1 MSTQPTSERPI
12 PADVPAMAA
21 ARAAIRSEAEAV
33 AALEDRLNGRF
44 AAVVDLIAD
53 SSGRVVVTGL
63 GKSGIIGRKIAATLA
78 STGTPTVFVHA
89 AEALHGDSGMV
100 TPVDVVLALSAS
112 GETAEVCHFAEL
124 VANRGIPVI
133 AMTGR
138 AACRLNDLASHVLD
152 VSVPREADPLNL
164 APTTSTTAQLAMGDA
179 LAIALMVRR
188 EFTES
193 DFATFH
199 PGGSLGRRLLGSE

>member
-1 MSTQPTSERPI
+1 
-12 PADVPAMAA
+12 MAA

-33 AALEDRLNGRF
+33 AALEGRLNGRF
-44 AAVVDLIAD
+44 AAVVDLIAE
-53 SSGRVVVTGL
+53 SSGRMVVTGL

-78 STGTPTVFVHA
+78 STGTPSVFVHA

-100 TPVDVVLALSAS
+100 TPGDVVLALSAS

-124 VANRGIPVI
+124 VGKRGIPVI

-138 AACRLNDLASHVLD
+138 AACRLNTLASHVID